1 MGDKLAGLCF
11 LILFVLLGTGCDESG
26 DQERDTYNSGTI
38 YISCDETFRP
48 VMDAQIKVFHSQ
60 NPEARIIVQYKPE
73 ADCLRDLLVDSIRM
87 VIATRKASQEEEQF
101 ISDSLKTMVASEL
114 VARDLIA
121 VLLNKASVDSF
132 YSMTEV
138 KDLLTGKTKK
148 NLIPV
153 FDGTSA
159 TSTVRFMLDSVLAG
173 EKLSSKVAA
182 ASNSLGVIDYVSK
195 VPNAVGFIGYSWIG
209 NEEDSAQLAHRR
221 KLQIA
226 YLESTDS
233 AGAYVQPSQ
242 YFIYTQSYPMVR
254 DLVYILKEGH
264 QGLGSA
270 FGRFLLDMQKGQLI
284 FRRAYLMPVK
294 WPNYIREVILSENIN
309 NQ

>member
-1 MGDKLAGLCF
+1 M
-11 LILFVLLGTGCDESG
+11 ILFVLLGTGCDESG

>member
-1 MGDKLAGLCF
+1 MGDKLAGLCI
-11 LILFVLLGTGCDESG
+11 LILFVLLGTGCNESG

-233 AGAYVQPSQ
+233 AGAYIQPSQ

>member
-1 MGDKLAGLCF
+1 MGDKAAGLCI
-11 LILFVLLGTGCDESG
+11 LILFALLVTGCNSKEDKT
-26 DQERDTYNSGTI
+26 RDTYNTGTI
-38 YISCDETFRP
+38 HISCDETFRP
-48 VMDAQIKVFHSQ
+48 VMDAQVKVFLSQ
-60 NPEARIIVQYKPE
+60 NPEARIIVHYKPE
-73 ADCLRDLLVDSIRM
+73 AECLRDLMVDSVRM
-87 VIATRKASQEEEQF
+87 VIATRKATAEEEQF
-101 ISDSLKTMVASEL
+101 ISDSLKTKVSSEL

-121 VLLNKASVDSF
+121 VLVNRASADSF
-132 YSMTEV
+132 YNMTEI
-138 KDLLTGKTKK
+138 KELLTGRSKK

-173 EKLSSKVAA
+173 DKLSPGVAA
-182 ASNSLGVIDYVSK
+182 ASNTLGVIDYVSK
-195 VPNAVGFIGYSWIG
+195 VPNAVGFVGYSWIG
-209 NEEDSAQLAHRR
+209 NEEDTAQLSYRR
-221 KLQIA
+221 KIRIA

-233 AGAYVQPSQ
+233 AGRYVQPSQ

-264 QGLGSA
+264 QGLGNA